1 VDVVWTL
8 EQARERL
15 GRRIRMRVNG
25 MGDASP
31 LIELARSH
39 APQEGDDG
47 LPLELELERGGA
59 RATLRVDRL
68 RLRPGDDTLAALGQL
83 ALQGQVQVVYDG
95 GGEPQPSW
103 H

>member
-1 VDVVWTL
+1 
-8 EQARERL
+8 
-15 GRRIRMRVNG
+15 
-25 MGDASP
+25 
-31 LIELARSH
+31 
-39 APQEGDDG
+39 

-95 GGEPQPSW
+95 AEAQQPPSW